1 MVRCHIGRLVVVAAA
16 AAVQPA
22 AVQPQDSSNSA
33 TASNVAK
40 GYRGCH

>member
-1 MVRCHIGRLVVVAAA
+1 MVRCHIGRLVVVAAV

-33 TASNVAK
+33 NVAK